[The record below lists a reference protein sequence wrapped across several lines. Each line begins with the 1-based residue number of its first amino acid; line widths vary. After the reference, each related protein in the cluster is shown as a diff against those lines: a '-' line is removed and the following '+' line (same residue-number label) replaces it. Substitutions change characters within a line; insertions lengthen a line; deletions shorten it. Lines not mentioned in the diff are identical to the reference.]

1 MIDVSGAVP
10 RTTAYETG
18 DTRLIAPNAKSGCDF
33 QDEIEDDM
41 ALFYKTDV
49 GLVVISGCTHS
60 GLVNMVR
67 HGLAVTGC
75 ERLHGWIGGT
85 HLGPVTTA
93 QQEATITQ
101 LETFR
106 PDFVAA
112 NHCTG
117 FSMMAKLQNAFGD
130 RFIPAFVGTVIE
142 F

>member
-1 MIDVSGAVP
+1 MVS
-10 RTTAYETG
+10 
-18 DTRLIAPNAKSGCDF
+18 
-33 QDEIEDDM
+33 
-41 ALFYKTDV
+41 
-49 GLVVISGCTHS
+49 
-60 GLVNMVR
+60 

-75 ERLHGWIGGT
+75 ERLNGWIGGT

-93 QQEATITQ
+93 QQEATTAQ
-101 LETFR
+101 LEAFR

-117 FSMMAKLQNAFGD
+117 FRMMAKLQQAFGE